1 LILASQRFDLS
12 QMNLFLLLDIFLKGE
27 DLVDKSR
34 EPSTEVIKIISL
46 CGDALEH
53 LVVKGEPLHGWAPL
67 DLFVDFCERSLECLE
82 HFWDDL

>member
-1 LILASQRFDLS
+1 MVLASQRLDLS
-12 QMNLFLLLDIFLKGE
+12 KMNLFLLLDVFLKGE

-34 EPSTEVIKIISL
+34 EPPTEVIKIISL

-53 LVVKGEPLHGWAPL
+53 LVVKCEPLHAWAPL
-67 DLFVDFCERSLECLE
+67 DLFVDFHERSFEGLE